1 MAKSSKPSDE
11 PRKRTPADAPR
22 PAKKKAPAPDEDDED
37 EDEED
42 DGPAAGPKKPRKKRK
57 SATNPWRLVTYIG
70 GGLLGAIGLVFF
82 FYWVYSP
89 VGADPK
95 LVCYCPPDTY
105 WVEGL
110 DVEEMQ
116 KNSKMKD
123 IFERAVQRFK
133 FGQERKW
140 KSAEFTEKDVQYY
153 LACQVSADWEKEK
166 DYDAQDRRGR
176 LTMLRFKEPINQTK
190 FLATFADP
198 TDADI
203 IAVPPI
209 DLNARRQKFFKE
221 EKASR
226 DGTKKYY
233 RLYTLSNL
241 RNSRFEPEYDD
252 SFFFP
257 NNRTLIIS
265 TTRRE
270 IEEAMERTPGKI
282 ELDETMRA
290 LVDSTDGHYFKA
302 MKDVT
307 IQNTAFDTYRAPSL
321 MSSGFVDETLRNP
334 ETRMTI
340 SIGSASWVASDGNN
354 FLTGDGT
361 LMIDKATAKRIY
373 ASTAESVRDMKRRF
387 FQEDAKAGDKENPFF
402 APKPP
407 PGAGGM
413 MGGGGE
419 DSKKKEDIAEAMTD
433 YYKKCR
439 VDRRGNMVYVE
450 GRIAHDLFGKMWT
463 HIAEQMLP
471 LPRSGFGG
479 MGGGGMMPGMA
490 PPGMAPPGMAPPMPA
505 K

>member
-11 PRKRTPADAPR
+11 PRKRKPADAPR
-22 PAKKKAPAPDEDDED
+22 PAKKKAATPDEDDED
-37 EDEED
+37 DED

-70 GGLLGAIGLVFF
+70 GGLLGAIGLAFF

-95 LVCYCPPDTY
+95 LVCYCPPETY

-123 IFERAVQRFK
+123 IMDRAVQRFK
-133 FGQERKW
+133 AGQERKW
-140 KSAEFTEKDVQYY
+140 KSAGFTEKDVQYY
-153 LACQVSADWEKEK
+153 LACQVAADWEKEK
-166 DYDAQDRRGR
+166 DYDPQDRRGR
-176 LTMLRFKEPINQTK
+176 LTMLRFKEPIDQAK
-190 FLATFADP
+190 FLATFTEPEPGDYFLPQNWNTA
-198 TDADI
+198 TQR
-203 IAVPPI
+203 
-209 DLNARRQKFFKE
+209 LKYYKE
-221 EKASR
+221 EKTSR

-233 RLYTLSNL
+233 RLYTLSVP
-241 RNSRFEPEYDD
+241 RAPRWEPEYDD

-257 NNRTLIIS
+257 NNRTLIMS

-290 LVDSTDGHYFKA
+290 LVDGTDGHYFKA
-302 MKDVT
+302 MKDIT
-307 IQNTAFDTYRAPSL
+307 IQNTAFDSYRAPSL

-407 PGAGGM
+407 AGAGGF
-413 MGGGGE
+413 GGGE

-433 YYKKCR
+433 YYKKSR

-450 GRIAHDLFGKMWT
+450 GRIGHELFKKMWE
-463 HIAEQMLP
+463 HIADKVLP
-471 LPRSGFGG
+471 LPQSGGG
-479 MGGGGMMPGMA
+479 MMGGGMMGGGGMM
-490 PPGMAPPGMAPPMPA
+490 PPGMAPPMPA